1 MELAKRKF
9 CETEALCDWSLH
21 AEENPGQ
28 ASRFPVLKIACPQ
41 LNPERALF
49 LPGIGKRLTA
59 SFSERLIPLSPKH
72 SVGVAQPMPNSRG
85 RCRADFDCRRLE
97 LNSAD
102 GPTTCR

>member
-1 MELAKRKF
+1 MP
-9 CETEALCDWSLH
+9 TESRPSKPISRP
-21 AEENPGQ
+21 ENRMP
-28 ASRFPVLKIACPQ
+28 AIESRA
-41 LNPERALF
+41 RLF

-59 SFSERLIPLSPKH
+59 SFSERLIPPSPKH